1 MDPSSTKYL
10 IKARFRADGSVE
22 KPDVIGALFGQTEGL
37 IGDEL
42 DLRELQKS
50 ARVGRI
56 EVELESNKGKSNGEI
71 LLTSSMEKVE
81 TSILAAAIESVDRIG
96 PCKAEIEIEGVEDV
110 RVARRKRVIDRAKQ
124 ILGKIIKESREKGE
138 GITESVRQAV
148 QIEEITSHGPDK
160 LPAGPNVGESDAI
173 IIVEGRSDILNLLKY
188 GIKNAIA
195 VEGTNIS
202 QTIIDLCEER
212 IATAFV
218 DGDRGGKL
226 ILKELLQAADIDF
239 VARAPQTREV
249 EEIPEKLITKSL
261 KNKIPAEQYR
271 AMYKIKGKERKKE
284 KEEKGKEKEEKG
296 KREEREETKEKA
308 KINEKQENYKKIL
321 DGLSGSSKA
330 VLLDK
335 KGEKMEEIEVG
346 EMIKFLK
353 FSSDEFSTIVFDGI
367 ATQRLIDVADDRG
380 IKTIVS
386 RKMHDIE
393 KMPTSIDILTKD
405 ELG

>member
-1 MDPSSTKYL
+1 MMDPSSTKYL

-124 ILGKIIKESREKGE
+124 ILGKIIKESKEKGE

-188 GIKNAIA
+188 GIKNGIA
-195 VEGTNIS
+195 VEGTNIP

-239 VARAPQTREV
+239 VAQAPQTREV
-249 EEIPEKLITKSL
+249 EEMPEKLITKSL

-271 AMYKIKGKERKKE
+271 AMYKIKGKERE
-284 KEEKGKEKEEKG
+284 KEKEKEEKG
-296 KREEREETKEKA
+296 KREKREETKEKA

-321 DGLSGSSKA
+321 DKISGSSKA

-386 RKMHDIE
+386 RKMRDIE

>member
-188 GIKNAIA
+188 GIKNGIA
-195 VEGTNIS
+195 VEGTNIP

-239 VARAPQTREV
+239 VAQAPQTREV
-249 EEIPEKLITKSL
+249 EEMPEKLITKSL

-271 AMYKIKGKERKKE
+271 AMYKIKGKERE
-284 KEEKGKEKEEKG
+284 KEKEKEEKG
-296 KREEREETKEKA
+296 KREKREETKEKA

-321 DGLSGSSKA
+321 DKISGSSKA